1 MCFVCFV
8 FFVVCFCEY
17 TRRSMRLCR
26 FGENRLGVIDGD
38 QVRDV
43 TAALDELP
51 AYRYPLPAGD
61 MLIANLDT
69 VTARARA
76 IARNSTPAPV
86 DRVSLLSP
94 VANPNKIIGAPVNYR
109 KGGEDAAAI
118 AAAMSIGLFLKANSS
133 LAGPSD
139 GIALRMME
147 RQIDHE
153 VELAVIV
160 GRQGVNIPRSE
171 ALTYVAG
178 YAVALDITPHGKE
191 ERSLRKSCET
201 YSLIGPWLVT
211 ADEIPDPGNLDLQL
225 EVNGELRQKGNTR
238 QMIRDVASLIEYASS
253 FYTLFPGD
261 IFLSGTP
268 AGVGPMKPGDE
279 IVASVEKIGTMR
291 VKVRA
296 A

>member
-1 MCFVCFV
+1 
-8 FFVVCFCEY
+8 
-17 TRRSMRLCR
+17 MRLCR
-26 FGENRLGVIDGD
+26 FGENRLGVVDGD

-43 TAALDELP
+43 TAALEELP
-51 AYRYPLPAGD
+51 ACRYPFPAGD
-61 MLIANLDT
+61 MLMANLEKVAT
-69 VTARARA
+69 RARA
-76 IARNSTPAPV
+76 LATNSTPMPL
-86 DRVSLLSP
+86 DGLTLLSP

-109 KGGEDAAAI
+109 KGGEDDAAI

-147 RQIDHE
+147 RQIDYE

-160 GRQGVNIPRSE
+160 GKQGLNIRRDD
-171 ALTYVAG
+171 ALNYVGG

-201 YSLIGPWLVT
+201 YSVIGPWLVT
-211 ADEIPDPGNLDLQL
+211 ADEIPDPTDLNLRLD
-225 EVNGELRQKGNTR
+225 VNGERRQDGNTR
-238 QMIRDVASLIEYASS
+238 QMIRGVAALVEYASS
-253 FYTLFPGD
+253 FYTLYPGD

-268 AGVGPMKPGDE
+268 AGVGPLRPGDE
-279 IVASVEKIGTMR
+279 LTASIENIGTMR